1 MVKEIR
7 WEQRF
12 ANYNRALQKLSD
24 AVAFI
29 EEQLEDEELEIHKGD
44 ASEVLNE
51 IIKEGLI
58 QRFKYTH
65 ELAWNLMKDF
75 LSEIG
80 NLEIHGSKDAT
91 RAAFQAGLIRNGE
104 VWMEMI
110 KSRNKTSHTYNKE
123 IAEDIFSKVVS
134 VYYAEFSDFQH
145 KMESQRSGEQSK
157 MF

>member
-29 EEQLEDEELEIHKGD
+29 EEQLEDEELEIHKAD

-65 ELAWNLMKDF
+65 ELAWNLMRDF

-80 NLEIHGSKDAT
+80 NLEIYGSKDAT

-134 VYYAEFSDFQH
+134 VYYAEFSA
-145 KMESQRSGEQSK
+145 
-157 MF
+157 

>member
-29 EEQLEDEELEIHKGD
+29 EEQLEDEELEIHKAD

-51 IIKEGLI
+51 IINEGLI

-65 ELAWNLMKDF
+65 ELAWNLMRDF

-80 NLEIHGSKDAT
+80 NLEIYGSKDAT

-134 VYYAEFSDFQH
+134 VYYAEFSA
-145 KMESQRSGEQSK
+145 
-157 MF
+157 

>member
-1 MVKEIR
+1 MVKDIR

-29 EEQLEDEELEIHKGD
+29 EEQLEEEELEIHEED

-58 QRFKYTH
+58 QRFECTH
-65 ELAWNLMKDF
+65 ELAWNVMKDF

-80 NLEIHGSKDAT
+80 NLEIYGCKDAT
-91 RAAFQAGLIRNGE
+91 REAFQAGLIRNGD

-123 IAEDIFSKVVS
+123 TAEDIFSKVVS
-134 VYYAEFSDFQH
+134 DYYAEFSDFQRR
-145 KMESQRSGEQSK
+145 MESKRSGEQSK